1 MDIIIETTRQ
11 CNLSCEH
18 CLRGDAENMSID
30 RAYVESLFSQ
40 VDEIS
45 CLTLTGGEPALRP
58 DKINMIL
65 DVAEQYGV
73 DILNF
78 FIATNGTIA
87 TLDFIM
93 ALIRLHHYCSDN
105 EISMV
110 LVSNDV
116 FHDTD
121 KIRENI
127 RQLQVLSFVDYRNPV
142 ETKADHSS
150 YDYGNY
156 QNILF
161 QGRGEAFCAD
171 MHPVE
176 KTIADIMECPEDAEF
191 YLNCHG
197 DIILGCDW
205 SYENQDEHRLC
216 HVSDLHEFLAK
227 IPA

>member
-1 MDIIIETTRQ
+1 MDIIIEITRQ
-11 CNLSCEH
+11 CNLNCDH
-18 CLRGDAENMSID
+18 CLRGDAEDMVIG
-30 RAYVESLFSQ
+30 REHVESLFSQ
-40 VDEIS
+40 VDQID
-45 CLTLTGGEPALRP
+45 CLTLTGGEPALHP
-58 DKINMIL
+58 DKINMII
-65 DVAEQYGV
+65 DVAEEHDV
-73 DILNF
+73 EILNF

-87 TLDFIM
+87 SLDFIM
-93 ALIRLHHYCSDN
+93 ALVRLHHYCSDN

-127 RQLQVLSFVDYRNPV
+127 GRLQALSFVDYKFPV
-142 ETKADHSS
+142 EKKADHDG

-161 QGRGEAFCAD
+161 QGRGETYGNE
-171 MHPVE
+171 MLPPVR
-176 KTIADIMECPEDAEF
+176 TVDDLMECPEDAEF

-216 HVSDLHEFLAK
+216 HVSDLHGYLIKLA
-227 IPA
+227 A